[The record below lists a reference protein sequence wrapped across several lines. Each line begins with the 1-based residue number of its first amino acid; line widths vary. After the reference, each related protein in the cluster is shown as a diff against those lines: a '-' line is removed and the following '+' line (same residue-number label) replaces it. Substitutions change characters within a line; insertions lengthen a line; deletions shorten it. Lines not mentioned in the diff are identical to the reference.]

1 MEAFPCDEH
10 LPDQRKDC
18 PASAVPDDRKGH
30 GTCSERIKIAQRPPF
45 QMIEKVTELVP
56 NESATGIKNVSVNEP
71 YFMGHFPGTPIMPG
85 VLICEACAQLCSLVI
100 EKPAEDLEKNL
111 YVLLKIDGFKFV
123 KPVIPGDQL
132 EISVNKTKGGGVI
145 VGFDCVVKVNGN
157 VHAKGSLRCS
167 DETSFSNVIP
177 APEPEPSRNL
187 QIEKYVCG

>member
-1 MEAFPCDEH
+1 MNIF
-10 LPDQRKDC
+10 QI
-18 PASAVPDDRKGH
+18 
-30 GTCSERIKIAQRPPF
+30 SEKIAQRPPF

-100 EKPAEDLEKNL
+100 EKPAGDLKKNL

-132 EISVNKTKGGGVI
+132 EITVNKTKGGGVI

-157 VHAKGSLRCS
+157 IHAKGSLTF
-167 DETSFSNVIP
+167 TSIP
-177 APEPEPSRNL
+177 KERL
-187 QIEKYVCG
+187 GK